1 MSDRVKV
8 LVDARLGKGL
18 TASTFH
24 SLGLRFLREEA
35 RHAGL
40 KPQFSILDAHDALA
54 IIQEMLATTDKARL
68 RAVGQ
73 TISLWK
79 NALVDA
85 DQADRLA
92 ATPSEAEAAKIYR
105 SYSATLA
112 AYQAVDFDDLIR
124 LPALL
129 LEPNLDLPE

>member
-1 MSDRVKV
+1 
-8 LVDARLGKGL
+8 
-18 TASTFH
+18 
-24 SLGLRFLREEA
+24 
-35 RHAGL
+35 
-40 KPQFSILDAHDALA
+40 
-54 IIQEMLATTDKARL
+54 MLATTDKARL

-92 ATPSEAEAAKIYR
+92 ATPSEAAAAKIYR
-105 SYSATLA
+105 RYSATRA
-112 AYQAVDFDDLIR
+112 AYQAVDLDDLIR

-129 LEPNLDLPE
+129 LEQNIDVRAGWQPRIQYLLVEESQSTNQCPYQLLQG

>member
-1 MSDRVKV
+1 
-8 LVDARLGKGL
+8 
-18 TASTFH
+18 
-24 SLGLRFLREEA
+24 
-35 RHAGL
+35 
-40 KPQFSILDAHDALA
+40 
-54 IIQEMLATTDKARL
+54 MLATTDKARL

-92 ATPSEAEAAKIYR
+92 ATHSEAEAAKIYR

-112 AYQAVDFDDLIR
+112 AYQAVDFDDMIR
-124 LPALL
+124 MTALL
-129 LEPNLDLPE
+129 LEQNLDVRARWQSCKMGSGSCRERVCPSG